1 MHHVRDRRVAPRRVV
16 RAPPGSEKN
25 APMHPLLPRL
35 GASRRIALRAGMA
48 TLTYAELDRAGRAH
62 AARLRQDGI
71 SAGDRVA
78 VWATPHP
85 ATVAAL
91 VGNALAG
98 VASVPLNPAIGAAEL
113 AHVLRDAAPRA
124 VLAAEPAPFLPR
136 TPGARAIAL
145 DGPAASDLGPEPA
158 PDDPLLVL
166 YTSGTTGP
174 PKGAVLTHRNAAFD
188 LDGLAAA
195 WGWTE
200 DDVLVHALPL
210 FHVHGLVLG
219 VFGTLRVG
227 ARLELLP
234 RFAPEAVC
242 AAMEA
247 GGTMLFAVPTM
258 YHRLAEHAEATPA
271 DARRLARAR
280 LLVSGSAA
288 LPVRENDRLWRL
300 FGQRPVERYGLTE
313 TLIICAAHGDGPRTP
328 GTVGPPLP
336 GLELKLVDDQR
347 RAIGPGPD
355 VLGEVAVRGPNVFPG
370 YLNREDATRAAM
382 DEAGFFYT
390 GDIASITSEGEV
402 RVVGRR
408 ATDLIKTGGYK
419 VGAGEVEGALLE
431 HPAVREAAV
440 IGAPDE
446 DLGERIVAFV
456 VCMDGAAPRPEELAE
471 HVARLLAPHKR
482 PRLVRLVAS
491 LPRNAM
497 GKVLKKV
504 LAAGL

>member
-1 MHHVRDRRVAPRRVV
+1 
-16 RAPPGSEKN
+16 
-25 APMHPLLPRL
+25 MHPLLPRR
-35 GASRRIALRAGMA
+35 GASRRIALRAGEA
-48 TLTYAELDRAGRAH
+48 TLTYAELDRAARAH
-62 AARLRQDGI
+62 AGRLRRDGI
-71 SAGDRVA
+71 AAGDRVA
-78 VWATPHP
+78 VWATPQL

-91 VGNALAG
+91 LGNALAG

-124 VLAAEPAPFLPR
+124 VLAAEPAAFLAR

-145 DGPAASDLGPEPA
+145 DGPAAVDLGPEPA

-174 PKGAVLTHRNAAFD
+174 PKGAVLTRRNAAFD

-200 DDVLVHALPL
+200 DDALVHALPL

-219 VFGTLRVG
+219 IFGTLRVG

-288 LPVRENDRLWRL
+288 LPVRENDRVWRL
-300 FGQRPVERYGLTE
+300 FGQRVVERYGLTE
-313 TLIICAAHGDGPRTP
+313 TLINCAARHDGARTP

-336 GLELKLVDDQR
+336 GLELRLVDDQR
-347 RAIGPGPD
+347 RALAPGPE

-390 GDIASITSEGEV
+390 GDIASFTQEGEL
-402 RVVGRR
+402 RIVGRR
-408 ATDLIKTGGYK
+408 ATDLIKTAGYK
-419 VGAGEVEGALLE
+419 VGAGEVEAALLE

-440 IGAPDE
+440 IGAPDD

-456 VCMDGAAPRPEELAE
+456 VCVEGASPRPEELAE

-497 GKVLKKV
+497 GKVMKKE